1 MVRCFVGI
9 LVLSWTSAAF
19 ADPILLLLL
28 RMARDKA
35 ISASLEAGVN
45 SIQQQNSTMPSPAY
59 GFALPTPPI
68 PRGDEEQHVRAILD
82 ENFLHLTAGQ
92 RDEVF
97 AGMQKILKDPRNARD
112 MSRLV
117 AEFALAA
124 RAVRESYRSLDKLSY
139 AEKRALVAQAKEEY
153 RRLPDAERQQLLDVL
168 QSGTLPVPRDLRDI
182 MLAEFSSIAP
192 LGGNDLRREQAS
204 VNR

>member
-1 MVRCFVGI
+1 MVRCLIGV
-9 LVLSWTSAAF
+9 LVLSWASAAF

-35 ISASLEAGVN
+35 LSASVEAGVN
-45 SIQQQNSTMPSPAY
+45 ALQQNSTLPSPVY

-68 PRGDEEQHVRAILD
+68 PRGDEAQHVRAALD
-82 ENFLHLTAGQ
+82 ENFLHLTAAQ

-97 AGMQKILKDPRNARD
+97 AGMQKILKDPRNAQD
-112 MSRLV
+112 KPRLV

-124 RAVRESYRSLDKLSY
+124 RAVRDSYRGLDALSY
-139 AEKRALVAQAKEEY
+139 AEKKSLAAQAKEEY
-153 RRLPDAERQQLLDVL
+153 RRLPDVERRQLLDVL

-182 MLAEFSSIAP
+182 MLAEFSSVAP
-192 LGGNDLRREQAS
+192 TDGNDLRREQAS
-204 VNR
+204 MIR